1 MIHVAAAILRKDDKI
16 LICQRGAGGNCEY
29 LWEFPGGK
37 QDTGETME
45 QCLIRECR
53 EELEIEIGIKSIF
66 AETTWQYPDRKIAFT
81 FFNAELIQGEPV
93 KNVHKILQWVSPNE
107 LADYE
112 FCPADVGIVDKL
124 AKAFLCLPIE

>member
-107 LADYE
+107 LVDYE